1 MTFSIQ
7 PWSTATAQT
16 PAVPNA
22 TAPQAPAAA
31 PAPLSDRGIL
41 AGQVLDGASA
51 RPIAFATVNV
61 LGTAFGA
68 QTDLDGRFRMASVP
82 VGVYSVRARRIG
94 YQATTIDSVRVN
106 AGVATVKTFTLSTA
120 TTQLDGVRV
129 TSSASASSDAA
140 LIALQKAAPAV
151 MDGISS
157 QTMARSPGANAAE
170 AITRVTGVS
179 IIDNKFTVVRGLPER
194 YANTL
199 LNGVDLPSPEPLRK
213 IVPLDIFP
221 SSLLESIITT
231 KTATPD
237 KPGDFAGGSV
247 EIRTK
252 EFPENRVVQLTLS
265 QDWNSLATF
274 RPLSYVPRTG
284 GAWLGF
290 GGDGRS
296 MPPRPPGDAQGDPL
310 ERFAESIRNVWTPS
324 PRKAPPGLGA
334 SLGVGDRIGDLG
346 YTVSL
351 TYASKLEHQ
360 PERLYQFVPDVEQG
374 IPDRGYVAN
383 ESQSVIDWGGTANF
397 TWLLAPSHKL
407 SLKNLYTRN
416 AEETFSVRDAFENSS
431 GTFEPLLSYQ
441 VRYVER
447 DLLQTQLGGD
457 HVISRLWNARA
468 EWKATLARAR
478 RDEPDNRSATYVG
491 DVNTAVYSLQA
502 NKPGY
507 LWFRFL
513 DDKVLTGQTD
523 ISLPVSIWGGRE
535 MLLKTGGMYR
545 NKERQFDA
553 DVYTYRPSAAPP
565 SGAQVFVLPP
575 EQAFAPEH
583 LGTLASGDIA
593 LAKLDA
599 QALPYRSTDN
609 LAAAYGMIDLPIFS
623 RLRVVGGARAERWM
637 LDVNPASGKP
647 ELDSVTQRRELDV
660 LGSVNVTLSLTDR
673 MNLRLAAYQ
682 TVARPDPRELT
693 KDYYTPVTGECGNQ
707 GDDKLVHTKIQNA
720 DFRWEYYPGA
730 SEIFALSGFYKQFK
744 NPVIEIL
751 TLPQSST
758 CIASYKNAESAVN
771 YGGELEIRKSL
782 GFMPLLPD
790 ALIGSV
796 NVTLVQTT
804 ASLGSQY
811 GDTKTRFQGQS
822 PYVVNANLS
831 YTTADDRFNFSLFAN
846 SFGDRITRYGATLT
860 SSDGRAIQIPHVKEQ
875 GRTMVDAKM
884 QVRVRSR
891 VTVSLSAKNLTDQ
904 SQRFYQESNVGRVQT
919 GFVRSGTSLK
929 LGTGLDF

>member
-1 MTFSIQ
+1 
-7 PWSTATAQT
+7 
-16 PAVPNA
+16 
-22 TAPQAPAAA
+22 
-31 PAPLSDRGIL
+31 
-41 AGQVLDGASA
+41 
-51 RPIAFATVNV
+51 
-61 LGTAFGA
+61 
-68 QTDLDGRFRMASVP
+68 
-82 VGVYSVRARRIG
+82 VYSVRARRIG
-94 YQATTIDSVRVN
+94 YQATTIDSVPVG

-120 TTQLDGVRV
+120 TTQLEGVRI

-140 LIALQKAAPAV
+140 LIALQRAAPAV

-179 IIDNKFTVVRGLPER
+179 IVDNKFTVVRGLPER

-252 EFPENRVVQLTLS
+252 EFPESRVIQLTLS
-265 QDWNSLATF
+265 QDWNSLTTF
-274 RPLSYVPRTG
+274 RPAAYVPHTG

-290 GGDGRS
+290 GGDGRD
-296 MPPRPPGDAQGDPL
+296 MPPRPASDVQGDPL

-324 PRKAPPGLGA
+324 PRRAPPGLGA
-334 SLGVGDRIGDLG
+334 SLGVGDRVGDLG

-351 TYASKLEHQ
+351 TYLSKLARE
-360 PERLYQFVPDVEQG
+360 PERLYQFIPDDSLG
-374 IPDRGYVAN
+374 TADRGYIAN
-383 ESQSVIDWGGTANF
+383 ETQSVVDWGGTANF
-397 TWLLAPSHKL
+397 TWLLAPSHKI

-416 AEETFSVRDAFENSS
+416 AEETFSVREAFENT
-431 GTFEPLLSYQ
+431 GGAFEQLRMYQ
-441 VRYVER
+441 ARYVER
-447 DLLQTQLGGD
+447 DLVQTQLAGD
-457 HVISRLWNARA
+457 HVIDRLWNARL
-468 EWKATLARAR
+468 EWKATAARAR
-478 RDEPDNRSATYVG
+478 RNEPDNRSATYAG
-491 DVNTAVYSLQA
+491 DVVTGLYSLQSS
-502 NKPGY
+502 KPGY

-513 DDKVLTGQTD
+513 DDDVTTGQSD
-523 ISLPVSIWGGRE
+523 LSLPIRMWGGRE

-545 NKERQFDA
+545 RKQRSFAA
-553 DVYTYRPSAAPP
+553 DVYTYRPSPTPP
-565 SGAQVFVLPP
+565 SGAQAFLLPP

-593 LAKLDA
+593 LARLDA
-599 QALPYRSTDN
+599 QALPYRSLDN
-609 LAAAYGMIDLPIFS
+609 LVATYAMIDLPLFS

-673 MNLRLAAYQ
+673 MIMRLAAYQ

-693 KDYYTPVTGECGNQ
+693 RDYYTPVTGECGNQ
-707 GDDKLVHTKIQNA
+707 GDDKLVHTKIKNA

-730 SEIFALSGFYKQFK
+730 SEIFAVSGFYKRFDK
-744 NPVIEIL
+744 PVIEIL

-758 CIASYKNAESAVN
+758 CIASYKNAESAIN
-771 YGGELEIRKSL
+771 YGAELEMRKTL
-782 GFMPLLPD
+782 GFLPLLSD
-790 ALIGSV
+790 ALLASV
-796 NVTLVQTT
+796 NLTLVRTT
-804 ASLGSQY
+804 ATLGQQF
-811 GDTKTRFQGQS
+811 GGTTQFQGQS
-822 PYVVNANLS
+822 PYVLNASLS
-831 YTTADDRFNFSLFAN
+831 YTTANDRLNASVLAN

-860 SSDGRAIQIPHVKEQ
+860 SSDGRPIPIPHVWEE
-875 GRTMVDAKM
+875 GRTTVDAKV

-891 VTVSLSAKNLTDQ
+891 VTVSLAAKNLTDA
-904 SQRFYQESNVGRVQT
+904 SQRSYQETKAAGRVLT
-919 GFVRSGTSLK
+919 GFVRPGTSLK